1 MLIELLWS
9 TSRVETQDVII
20 CQQKTERVI
29 EIGPGDTLIAMAR
42 RTTNSKYQSHDAA
55 HAIRR
60 QLLCYKADA
69 EEIYYS
75 ACPSK
80 EELEPASGLAIS
92 AASSKHQV
100 SMSPTTSITNIPTVH
115 LSARPKFQVPDV
127 SVTVAEIVRMIV
139 TRTLRKSVGEIA
151 LSNTIR
157 GLAGGSCFPLTTY
170 HDFII
175 AELTAD

>member
-20 CQQKTERVI
+20 CQQKTERII

-42 RTTNSKYQSHDAA
+42 RTVTSKYQSHDAA
-55 HAIRR
+55 RSIRR

-69 EEIYYS
+69 EEIYYLAGS
-75 ACPSK
+75 SK
-80 EELEPASGLAIS
+80 EELEPASNLATS
-92 AASSKHQV
+92 AASSKYPV
-100 SMSPTTSITNIPTVH
+100 TMSPKTSITNIPTLH
-115 LSARPKFQVPDV
+115 LSARPKNLVPDV
-127 SVTVAEIVRMIV
+127 SVTVAEIVRMMI

-157 GLAGGSCFPLTTY
+157 GLAGGSCSPLTTY
-170 HDFII
+170 YDTI
-175 AELTAD
+175 AVELTVD